1 MSEPVSAEAADTAPN
16 AAQHAVQDHESEP
29 SPAPT
34 TGPVSA
40 PTHVPLQVSA
50 APQTPDPG
58 RQRRRQLGAERVMD
72 PLSIVH
78 PRPSATKILLG
89 RAAVLI
95 VIFSWTMYVI
105 TTVVREFI
113 ENTNPTLR
121 IVLETSLY
129 LLVVTALAFS
139 ALVYIIT
146 RQGALYRF
154 RDHTRVPRAVL
165 DRHFDDDYE
174 HGITVLVP
182 SYVEDLRVIST
193 TLWSA
198 ALQEFPQKRVVLLI
212 DDPPQPTDPT
222 RLAEL
227 EATRALPG
235 NIETELAVPAA
246 RLREARDAAL
256 TRLGGSPHAERREIE
271 RLAEEY
277 RYAALWLETKAAG
290 HRVFDHTDQFFIDR
304 VLVGLASDLRL
315 TLLALDAAADQ
326 GDTLEIER
334 LRQLYNRL
342 VRIFSVRAHSFERK
356 TYQSLSHEAN
366 KAMNLNS
373 FITLMGKRWK
383 RVETGDGVALLP
395 ATDGETADLAI
406 PDSEY
411 LLTLDADS
419 MLLRDYCVR
428 LVYLLEEPGNERLA
442 VTQTPYSSFRGA
454 PTRLERIAGA
464 TTDIQHILHQG
475 MSHYNATFWVGAN
488 AVIRKRAL
496 EDIVQTQIVGGHQ
509 INTYIQDRTVIEDTE
524 SSIDL
529 GTHDWQLINYPE
541 RLSYSATPP
550 DFGSLVVQRRRWA
563 NGGLLILPKYF
574 TQLRVRRR
582 RGERIMLRE
591 IILRVNYMAS
601 IAWASFGLVL
611 LLGYP
616 FDSRLLSLWVV
627 AAALPYFLCM
637 SQDLKDSGYR
647 RWDVFRIYGFNLVL
661 LAVNIA
667 GTLKSLQQSFTNEKI
682 PFARTPKVSG
692 RTASPGIYVLA
703 PYVIIIFSLVVVW
716 LDFQA
721 QNWGNLAFALF
732 NAILASWAVVA
743 YIGIWNSLVD
753 MWFGFLGFFFVPENK
768 LWRGRRA
775 RNKAASM
782 GRGSSPA
789 GGNSDA
795 AEGAQ
800 QSLPAPVDWRTI
812 LHYGDRRLDRDLRRK
827 DDLRRRITP
836 RR

>member
-1 MSEPVSAEAADTAPN
+1 MAEN
-16 AAQHAVQDHESEP
+16 ATRTKPSSTPAHAVV
-29 SPAPT
+29 PAPE
-34 TGPVSA
+34 S
-40 PTHVPLQVSA
+40 
-50 APQTPDPG
+50 
-58 RQRRRQLGAERVMD
+58 RRRQLGSERIMD

-78 PRPSATKILLG
+78 PRPSALKVLLG
-89 RAAVLI
+89 RAAIIV
-95 VIFSWTMYVI
+95 VIFSWTMYII

-113 ENTNPTLR
+113 ENTSPTLR
-121 IVLETSLY
+121 TVLETSLY

-139 ALVYIIT
+139 ALVYIVT

-154 RDHTRVPRAVL
+154 RDHARVPRAVL
-165 DRHFDDDYE
+165 DRHFDGDYP

-182 SYVEDLRVIST
+182 SYVEDLRVVST

-212 DDPPQPTDPT
+212 DDPPNPADPT
-222 RLAEL
+222 RRAEL
-227 EATRALPG
+227 DATRALPG
-235 NIETELAVPAA
+235 EIELELAVPAN
-246 RLREARDAAL
+246 RLRAARDDAL
-256 TRLGGSPHAERREIE
+256 TRIDGDPAVGRREIS

-290 HRVFDHTDQFFIDR
+290 HRVVDHTDQFFIDR

-315 TLLALDAAADQ
+315 TILALEAAAEQ
-326 GDTLEIER
+326 GDTLETER
-334 LRQLYNRL
+334 VRQLYNRL
-342 VRIFSVRAHSFERK
+342 VRIFTVRAHAFERK
-356 TYQSLSHEAN
+356 AYRSLSQEAN

-373 FITLMGKRWK
+373 YITLMGKRWR

-395 ATDGETADLAI
+395 AADGETADLAI

-454 PTRLERIAGA
+454 PTRIERIAAA

-496 EDIVQTQIVGGHQ
+496 EDIVQTQVVGGHL

-529 GTHDWQLINYPE
+529 GTHDWQLVNYPE

-574 TQLRVRRR
+574 TQLRVRRK

-591 IILRVNYMAS
+591 IILRINYMAS
-601 IAWASFGLVL
+601 IAWASLGLIL

-616 FDSRLLSLWVV
+616 FDSRLLSPWVV

-647 RWDVFRIYGFNLVL
+647 RADVFRIYGFNLVL
-661 LAVNIA
+661 LAVNVA
-667 GTLKSLQQSFTNEKI
+667 GTLKSIQQSFTNEKI
-682 PFARTPKVSG
+682 PFARTPKVSN

-703 PYVIIIFSLVVVW
+703 PYVIIGFSLVIVW
-716 LDFQA
+716 LDFRS

-732 NAILASWAVVA
+732 NAVLAGWAVVA
-743 YIGIWNSLVD
+743 YIGVWNSLVD
-753 MWFGFLGFFFVPENK
+753 MWFGFLGFFFVPQER
-768 LWRGRRA
+768 LWRSRRA
-775 RNKAASM
+775 ARKAAAAAP
-782 GRGSSPA
+782 SPVRP
-789 GGNSDA
+789 N
-795 AEGAQ
+795 
-800 QSLPAPVDWRTI
+800 APVDWRSI
-812 LHYGDRRLDRDLRRK
+812 LHYGDRRLDRDVRRK
-827 DDLRRRITP
+827 NDLRRRVTP